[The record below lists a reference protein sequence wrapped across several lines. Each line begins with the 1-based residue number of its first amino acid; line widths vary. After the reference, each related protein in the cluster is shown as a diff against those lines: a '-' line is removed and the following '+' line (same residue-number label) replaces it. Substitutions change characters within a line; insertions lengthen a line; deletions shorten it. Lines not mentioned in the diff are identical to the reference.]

1 MKLRFPRVL
10 PRSVT
15 FAGLL
20 AALVGIFVDPT
31 TAPAL
36 TTILGD
42 DAGAKVS
49 AAGAIIAALGR
60 GVLSEKP
67 KP

>member
-1 MKLRFPRVL
+1 MRFRFPRVL

-20 AALVGIFVDPT
+20 AALVGIFIDPT